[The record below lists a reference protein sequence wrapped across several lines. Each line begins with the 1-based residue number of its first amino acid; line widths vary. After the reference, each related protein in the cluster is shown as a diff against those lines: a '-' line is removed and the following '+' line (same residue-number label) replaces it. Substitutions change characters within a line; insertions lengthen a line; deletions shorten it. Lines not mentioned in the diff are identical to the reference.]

1 MDLMLKLAPLWPAV
15 GIVVFFVVTLAY
27 FAIRSRNGVMLVDKD
42 VERRHAS
49 AILGR
54 YLRHYFMW
62 LIKPVEQGI
71 IKLGISPNALT
82 FTSLV
87 IAIASG
93 VTIATGHFAWG
104 GWLYIL
110 TGIFDLLD
118 GRVARATGRVSASG
132 AFFDSVMDRYAEM
145 AIFAGYTYFYRDS
158 WVLFAVLG
166 ATLGSIMVSYARARG
181 EALNVDVNV
190 GMMQR
195 PERLVYLGASTALA
209 PIVEALVGHG
219 ALPVYP
225 MVVAVLVLLA
235 VSTNL
240 TAFRRITHSIAEL
253 DRRGVGAVVTPVK
266 PVVVATAKPAPAA
279 SPEPASVMPL
289 RAARN

>member
-1 MDLMLKLAPLWPAV
+1 MDLLLKLAPLWPAV
-15 GIVVFFVVTLAY
+15 GIVAYFVVTFAY
-27 FAIRSRNGVMLVDKD
+27 FAIRSRKGLLLVDKD

-54 YLRHYFMW
+54 YFRHYFMW
-62 LIKPVEQGI
+62 LIRPIEQTI

-82 FTSLV
+82 FTSLL
-87 IAIASG
+87 IAASSG
-93 VTIATGHFAWG
+93 YAIATGHFAWG

-110 TGIFDLLD
+110 TGVFDLLD
-118 GRVARATGRVSASG
+118 GRVARATNRVSASG

-145 AIFAGYTYFYRDS
+145 AVFAGYTYFYRDS
-158 WVLFAVLG
+158 WVIFAALA

-181 EALNVDVNV
+181 EALSVDVNV

-195 PERLVYLGASTALA
+195 PERLVYMGVSTALA
-209 PIVEALVGHG
+209 PIFEALIGHG

-225 MVVAVLVLLA
+225 MVVGVLILLA

-240 TAFRRITHSIAEL
+240 TAYRRIIHTIAEL
-253 DRRGVGAVVTPVK
+253 ERRAAP
-266 PVVVATAKPAPAA
+266 TAKPATVAAAAPAKPSAAPKPAA
-279 SPEPASVMPL
+279 AVVPL
-289 RAARN
+289 RAAQN